1 MTRKAVVLTVLAVVG
16 VVGLVG
22 GLGWDERRRGEG
34 ELGWLADKLVNGWG
48 REVEPGIAFS
58 DSVYVEGPAMSDW
71 CKTKVTA
78 RWEASFDI
86 AFLSPENGQMDWP
99 VDHYWIAGGL
109 GGVGEVRVEC
119 ISSVQDENGN
129 WFNQV
134 SFRACVNPAY
144 PDQETV
150 NGATVLYPA
159 DGNVY
164 SVSCSLGGGSDLRK
178 RAGDTP
184 IGTKTNATHAKER
197 WAEEGWGVPDGQIIY
212 ATIAGYTAQ
221 AEAVESVDPGAVGL
235 GFQCYF
241 HSRPLE
247 GDLMRYESIAFNAAH
262 IDASGLTDRPVN
274 PNNPNGPR
282 VVGSGTTIRYYSPA
296 AGSVIGVSHYSWV
309 GPPIEYSFSRL
320 AVRALGTGALL
331 DDLELWF
338 SGAQEYDATDEA
350 WHYLKKTLAAWRSA
364 NLRPNWGI
372 YSWDTDPPPDGA
384 LRTLPTA
391 QFAIDRDS
399 AKAHYLEAAGSDA

>member
-58 DSVYVEGPAMSDW
+58 DSMYVEGPAMSDW

-78 RWEASFDI
+78 RWEASFNI
-86 AFLSPENGQMDWP
+86 AFLSPENGQMDWAAG
-99 VDHYWIAGGL
+99 HGIHTGGWISPTA
-109 GGVGEVRVEC
+109 EVILEC
-119 ISSVQDENGN
+119 ISSEQDESGK
-129 WFNQV
+129 WFNV
-134 SFRACVNPAY
+134 VGLRAIVNRFT
-144 PDQETV
+144 EHEV
-150 NGATVLYPA
+150 MVGGIRLVPA
-159 DGNVY
+159 DGNMH
-164 SVSCSLGGGSDLRK
+164 SVSCSLGVDTDLRK
-178 RAGDTP
+178 RVGDTP
-184 IGTKTNATHAKER
+184 IGTKANATHAKER
-197 WAEEGWGVPDGQIIY
+197 WAEEGWGVPAGQIVY
-212 ATIAGYTAQ
+212 ATIADYTAQ
-221 AEAVESVDPGAVGL
+221 AESVESVDPGGVGL
-235 GFQCYF
+235 SVSCQWV
-241 HSRPLE
+241 SNAIE
-247 GDLMRYESIAFNAAH
+247 GDLVRFENISFNAAH
-262 IDASGLTDRPVN
+262 IDASGLTDRPVDPSN
-274 PNNPNGPR
+274 PDGAR
-282 VVGSGTTIRYYSPA
+282 VVGSGTTIRYYSPE
-296 AGSVIGVSHYSWV
+296 GVAPGFSKGYAI

-320 AVRALGTGALL
+320 AVRALGTGVLL

-391 QFAIDRDS
+391 QFAIDRNS
-399 AKAHYLEAAGSDA
+399 ARAHYLEAAGSDA